1 MSDLGLRAQLPSNS
15 FPDPEKNQPPE
26 ISDQDWELRTGE
38 SHQFR
43 KNQADLGGTG
53 RAITALQET
62 LPEFFD
68 KGLVTSV
75 NKSTGIPR
83 NSASLPAAHINFLE
97 PYTISDDDEPIY
109 SSQIRLSYTPPL
121 ELPAPF
127 PKTFHIEGD

>member
-1 MSDLGLRAQLPSNS
+1 MGLRAQLPSNS
-15 FPDPEKNQPPE
+15 FPDPDKNQPPE

-38 SHQFR
+38 SHQLR

-53 RAITALQET
+53 RAITVLQET

-68 KGLVTSV
+68 KGLITSV

-83 NSASLPAAHINFLE
+83 NSASLPSANINFLE
-97 PYTISDDDEPIY
+97 PYTLQDDDEPIY
-109 SSQIRLSYTPPL
+109 SSKIRLSYTPPL

-127 PKTFHIEGD
+127 PKTFHIEGDRDV